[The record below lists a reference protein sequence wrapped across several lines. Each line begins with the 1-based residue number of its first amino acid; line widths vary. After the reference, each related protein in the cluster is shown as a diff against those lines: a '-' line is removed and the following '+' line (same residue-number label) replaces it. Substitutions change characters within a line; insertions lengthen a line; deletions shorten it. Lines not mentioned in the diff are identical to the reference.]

1 MLKGYVT
8 NEKKLEY
15 LNRIVEILP
24 RIVIF
29 ALEFEREDGYKV
41 VTEYTRAL
49 IFLMITII
57 NGWPVLKEMI
67 PFIILAKNN
76 EKNDWFY
83 EV

>member
-15 LNRIVEILP
+15 LNRIVEILS

-57 NGWPVLKEMI
+57 NG
-67 PFIILAKNN
+67 
-76 EKNDWFY
+76 
-83 EV
+83 